1 MGTGKPGQDFSD
13 PGMKLRPGDCQ
24 LKFDTFLLTI
34 YESGPTATVSD
45 SDTVVVGRQ
54 WNTKNRSYFV

>member
-45 SDTVVVGRQ
+45 LDTVVVGWQ
-54 WNTKNRSYFV
+54 